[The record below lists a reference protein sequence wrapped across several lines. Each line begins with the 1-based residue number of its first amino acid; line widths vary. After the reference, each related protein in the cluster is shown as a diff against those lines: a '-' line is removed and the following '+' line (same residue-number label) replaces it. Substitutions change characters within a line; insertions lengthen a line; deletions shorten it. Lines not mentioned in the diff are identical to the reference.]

1 MAGNSNGRTRL
12 NSPPQGG
19 RKKKSFASCRRFF
32 PLSISCWHLN
42 LSFEIIK
49 KKKFR
54 FTETSRCSQT
64 GQVSRKEAGPAGC
77 PRKEILRWTRQDA
90 IQRVSVVLGLVVV
103 REGGRDLGEA
113 GRPTDPGGSDLDRD
127 RGRGREVWERRI
139 GCPHTN
145 VGHWRGLLPPRD

>member
-1 MAGNSNGRTRL
+1 MAERGSTPLPRE
-12 NSPPQGG
+12 GG
-19 RKKKSFASCRRFF
+19 KKSHSQAAGDFS
-32 PLSISCWHLN
+32 LSLSVVGVLTSHL
-42 LSFEIIK
+42 K
-49 KKKFR
+49 KKKRFR
-54 FTETSRCSQT
+54 FTETRRCSQT

-113 GRPTDPGGSDLDRD
+113 GRPTDPGGYDLDRD
-127 RGRGREVWERRI
+127 GGRGREVWERRI

>member
-1 MAGNSNGRTRL
+1 M
-12 NSPPQGG
+12 
-19 RKKKSFASCRRFF
+19 
-32 PLSISCWHLN
+32 
-42 LSFEIIK
+42 
-49 KKKFR
+49 
-54 FTETSRCSQT
+54 

-127 RGRGREVWERRI
+127 RGRGWEVWERRI

-145 VGHWRGLLPPRD
+145 VGH